1 MGPKLLIPNRIRRC
15 SAQAVLGIARMGGKV
30 HKSNCCMSFPKSL
43 SVLGVSRAIRP
54 SERPPSLG
62 EPHQYRDLC
71 CQRMLAL
78 LSSSFPEFI
87 FFPQMLFFGAWCVQ
101 AFCFPQHFCKALSA
115 GALMCHHWCFSC
127 SFPDV
132 DTCSY

>member
-15 SAQAVLGIARMGGKV
+15 SARAALRIARMGRKV

-43 SVLGVSRAIRP
+43 SVLGANRAIRP
-54 SERPPSLG
+54 SECPPSLG

-71 CQRMLAL
+71 CQRMPAL
-78 LSSSFPEFI
+78 LSSYLPFI
-87 FFPQMLFFGAWCVQ
+87 FFPQMLFFGSWCVQ
-101 AFCFPQHFCKALSA
+101 DFSFPQHFCKAPSA
-115 GALMCHHWCFSC
+115 GALMYQHWHMSC